1 MIVLCLLVCVITSR
15 ASSERT
21 CKWNS
26 KAGSNFDLQKLKLS
40 KSAYSIEDG
49 DIPCTSEVEPTFG
62 YIWNFCGDVPDS
74 VTPDPCSRMGKRGV
88 VMQYKE
94 TSKTIYTCNIL
105 GHYDP
110 KKNELEF
117 RLLDVNDPSKGVSIT
132 YPKGESCG
140 GEHPNLQ
147 RSATID
153 VECSNVEYLIS
164 SANEPQKC
172 AYHISMKSYYGC
184 PSECPITSAGLCN
197 SHGHCAYDPKSR
209 QPYCYCN
216 EGWGG
221 DSCSEAYS
229 SGSSSSTSY
238 DGYSVQIGLLVTL
251 LLLALGLTGGVIY
264 LAFEVAEFRKHQ
276 TSSYYSALS
285 GGENEMVET
294 VNFQ

>member
-1 MIVLCLLVCVITSR
+1 
-15 ASSERT
+15 
-21 CKWNS
+21 
-26 KAGSNFDLQKLKLS
+26 
-40 KSAYSIEDG
+40 
-49 DIPCTSEVEPTFG
+49 
-62 YIWNFCGDVPDS
+62 
-74 VTPDPCSRMGKRGV
+74 MGKRGV

-184 PSECPITSAGLCN
+184 PTV
-197 SHGHCAYDPKSR
+197 
-209 QPYCYCN
+209 
-216 EGWGG
+216 
-221 DSCSEAYS
+221 
-229 SGSSSSTSY
+229 SSSPLFCT
-238 DGYSVQIGLLVTL
+238 
-251 LLLALGLTGGVIY
+251 
-264 LAFEVAEFRKHQ
+264 
-276 TSSYYSALS
+276 
-285 GGENEMVET
+285 MP
-294 VNFQ
+294 

>member
-1 MIVLCLLVCVITSR
+1 
-15 ASSERT
+15 
-21 CKWNS
+21 
-26 KAGSNFDLQKLKLS
+26 
-40 KSAYSIEDG
+40 
-49 DIPCTSEVEPTFG
+49 
-62 YIWNFCGDVPDS
+62 
-74 VTPDPCSRMGKRGV
+74 
-88 VMQYKE
+88 MQYKE
-94 TSKTIYTCNIL
+94 TSKTCNIL

-132 YPKGESCG
+132 YPKGENCG
-140 GEHPNLQ
+140 GDHPNLQ

-172 AYHISMKSYYGC
+172 SYHISMKSYYGC
-184 PSECPITSAGLCN
+184 PSVSSLLAVSYRDSFNDDVIIDAHELTTYCWYYKECPITSGGLCN
-197 SHGHCAYDPKSR
+197 SHGHCAYDPKRR

-221 DSCSEAYS
+221 DSCSEAYSS